1 MALRNRHK
9 KKNGSS
15 LADIL
20 QASVPDNAL
29 SAMKTNSAFVLRDV
43 DMGPDGQTLVSSP
56 GHVLYAG
63 LFTAVDTNSPMAA
76 QTNTGLLAGGFSDKK
91 NPQVGDLVTAIN
103 AVPAVIKTLLTRD
116 MLDSDAIIIIPDQA
130 TLSNAHEYA
139 ILDNAKVDIAFVQP
153 KLDQNGDP
161 NIIVMTSDPFEFRDI
176 YTDIMDNQMS
186 IGEFLAEKD
195 VPWARVVA
203 QQLGYIDDPDDPD
216 GSDNI
221 GDTGNDDSG
230 YDDPPDDAQYRPA
243 PVNQYQPTYNDI
255 PDNVSGNAPDDVPDD
270 IPTDVPSV
278 PSAQSAPSVDTTDVG
293 YHAQPTYVNIPKP
306 TGSPASAGVYQP
318 QQTAP
323 AQQQQYQPAPAP
335 EPAPQYQSTQQY
347 QAAQPAQPAQPTQP
361 AQPAQATDTYVP
373 APAPSPAASIPQ
385 DQNDAGAVIDV
396 ATANAARSSV
406 AQSASASGSS
416 DGSSSSHIDVM
427 PAAYRTVEHVINTP
441 LKRNVSVAGFDV
453 AVTSEP
459 FDARFGR
466 SMPFVPF
473 DENRGDNPIGIRVAQ
488 YVKAANTE
496 LARIHIDGYS
506 RVRDA
511 YFNAV
516 LEAADNIASQLDIH
530 GTTAYA
536 QAYRTAAA
544 QREADS
550 ARVDLVTQ
558 ARIKQLEE
566 RYSNAKGLVV
576 DAAAAE
582 ASRAYDDRYYAAH
595 QARLDS
601 VHEDVANEIENR
613 YDDNL
618 TQLDTIRRDKFEA
631 MMTHAIDDA
640 LAKASDMWRKVSA
653 DEKHKRDEYAAN
665 IEQQVVAA
673 SSNPQLMADNAA
685 AQQANAQLAAA
696 QDRLRQMSA
705 DMHRAAEQSA
715 KELDRA
721 NRKAEADLADLRRRM
736 NNDNESMKAQIRQLS
751 AERDAALQQANSA
764 NARADLAKIDI
775 GTASDMAKYAKKSMS
790 HWRLVAIMLIVV
802 TVLLVVAVGYLIFK
816 SGVVSV
822 PSPASMQQQMQS
834 AASIM
839 LDGLIDV

>member
-1 MALRNRHK
+1 MAMRNRHK

-29 SAMKTNSAFVLRDV
+29 SAMKANSTFVLHDV

-63 LFTAVDTNSPMAA
+63 LFTAVDADSPMAA
-76 QTNTGLLAGGFSDKK
+76 QTNTGLLPGGFSDKK

-153 KLDQNGDP
+153 KLDHNGDP

-176 YTDIMDNQMS
+176 YTDIIDNQMS

-216 GSDNI
+216 GADNT
-221 GDTGNDDSG
+221 GDTGDDSG

-243 PVNQYQPTYNDI
+243 PVNQYQPTYNDV
-255 PDNVSGNAPDDVPDD
+255 PDNVSSNVPGD

-278 PSAQSAPSVDTTDVG
+278 PSAQSAQSAPSVDATDAG

-306 TGSPASAGVYQP
+306 GGAPTSAGVYQP

-323 AQQQQYQPAPAP
+323 VQQQQYQPAPAP
-335 EPAPQYQSTQQY
+335 EPAPQYQ
-347 QAAQPAQPAQPTQP
+347 AAQPS
-361 AQPAQATDTYVP
+361 QPAQATDTYVP

-406 AQSASASGSS
+406 AQSASVSS
-416 DGSSSSHIDVM
+416 AASSSHTDVM

-516 LEAADNIASQLDIH
+516 LNAADNIASQLDIH
-530 GTTAYA
+530 GATAYA

-640 LAKASDMWRKVSA
+640 LANASDMWRKVSA

-673 SSNPQLMADNAA
+673 SSNPQLMADSAA

-736 NNDNESMKAQIRQLS
+736 NSDNESMKAQIRQLS

-775 GTASDMAKYAKKSMS
+775 GTASDVAKDAKKSMS
-790 HWRLVAIMLIVV
+790 HWRLAAIMLIVV
-802 TVLLVVAVGYLIFK
+802 TVLLVVAVGYLMFK
-816 SGVVSV
+816 SGAVSV
-822 PSPASMQQQMQS
+822 PTGPSSASVQQQMQS
-834 AASIM
+834 SASIM
-839 LDGLIDV
+839 LDGLINVG

>member
-9 KKNGSS
+9 KKNSSS

-29 SAMKTNSAFVLRDV
+29 SAMKANSAFVLHDV

-153 KLDQNGDP
+153 KLDHNGDP

-216 GSDNI
+216 GADNT
-221 GDTGNDDSG
+221 GDTGDDSG

-243 PVNQYQPTYNDI
+243 PVNQYQPTYNDV
-255 PDNVSGNAPDDVPDD
+255 PDNVSSNVPDD

-278 PSAQSAPSVDTTDVG
+278 PSAPSVDATDAG

-306 TGSPASAGVYQP
+306 GGASASAGVYQP

-335 EPAPQYQSTQQY
+335 EPAPQYQATPQY
-347 QAAQPAQPAQPTQP
+347 QAAQPSQP

-396 ATANAARSSV
+396 ATANAARSSAV
-406 AQSASASGSS
+406 QSASV
-416 DGSSSSHIDVM
+416 SSHTDVM

-516 LEAADNIASQLDIH
+516 LDAADNIASQLDIH
-530 GTTAYA
+530 GATAYA

-640 LAKASDMWRKVSA
+640 LANASDMWRKVSA

-775 GTASDMAKYAKKSMS
+775 GTASDMAKDAKKSMS
-790 HWRLVAIMLIVV
+790 HWRLAAIILIVV
-802 TVLLVVAVGYLIFK
+802 TVLLIVAVGYLLFK
-816 SGVVSV
+816 SGTISV
-822 PSPASMQQQMQS
+822 PSPSSVQQQMQS
-834 AASIM
+834 SASIM
-839 LDGLIDV
+839 LDGLINVG

>member
-9 KKNGSS
+9 KKNSSS

-29 SAMKTNSAFVLRDV
+29 SAMKANSAFVLHDV

-63 LFTAVDTNSPMAA
+63 LFTAVDANSPMAA
-76 QTNTGLLAGGFSDKK
+76 QTNTGLLEGGFSDKK

-153 KLDQNGDP
+153 KLDHNGDP
-161 NIIVMTSDPFEFRDI
+161 NIIVMTSDPFDFRDI

-186 IGEFLAEKD
+186 IGEFLSEKD

-216 GSDNI
+216 DTD
-221 GDTGNDDSG
+221 GDGGG
-230 YDDPPDDAQYRPA
+230 YDDAPDDAQYRPA
-243 PVNQYQPTYNDI
+243 PVNQYQPTY
-255 PDNVSGNAPDDVPDD
+255 DDVPDD
-270 IPTDVPSV
+270 V
-278 PSAQSAPSVDTTDVG
+278 PSAQPVDTPDVG
-293 YHAQPTYVNIPKP
+293 YHAQPTHIDIPKP
-306 TGSPASAGVYQP
+306 GGTPAPVDTTANAASGVYQP
-318 QQTAP
+318 QQAAP
-323 AQQQQYQPAPAP
+323 SQAVPAPQQQYQPASTPSESVQQYPPAP
-335 EPAPQYQSTQQY
+335 EPQPQYQ
-347 QAAQPAQPAQPTQP
+347 APQPTQV
-361 AQPAQATDTYVP
+361 ADTYVP

-396 ATANAARSSV
+396 ATANAARNSAV
-406 AQSASASGSS
+406 QSASASSS
-416 DGSSSSHIDVM
+416 SSSSSSHTDVM

-516 LEAADNIASQLDIH
+516 LDAADNIASQLDIH
-530 GTTAYA
+530 GQTAYA

-595 QARLDS
+595 QARLDT

-640 LAKASDMWRKVSA
+640 LANASDMWRKVSA

-715 KELDRA
+715 RELDRA

-736 NNDNESMKAQIRQLS
+736 NNDTESMKAQIRQLS
-751 AERDAALQQANSA
+751 QERDEALQQANSA

-775 GTASDMAKYAKKSMS
+775 GTASDMAKDAKKSMS
-790 HWRLVAIMLIVV
+790 HWRLAAIILIVV
-802 TVLLVVAVGYLIFK
+802 TVLLVVAVGYLMLK
-816 SGVVSV
+816 SGAVTV
-822 PSPASMQQQMQS
+822 PSPSSVQQQMQS

-839 LDGLIDV
+839 LDGLI

>member
-9 KKNGSS
+9 KKNSSS

-29 SAMKTNSAFVLRDV
+29 SAMKANSAFVLHDV

-153 KLDQNGDP
+153 KLDHNGDP
-161 NIIVMTSDPFEFRDI
+161 NIIVMTSDPFDFRDI

-203 QQLGYIDDPDDPD
+203 QQLGYIDGPDDPD
-216 GSDNI
+216 DSDNP
-221 GDTGNDDSG
+221 DVTANDDGG
-230 YDDPPDDAQYRPA
+230 YDDLPDDAQYRPA
-243 PVNQYQPTYNDI
+243 PVNQYQPTYND
-255 PDNVSGNAPDDVPDD
+255 VPDDVPDD
-270 IPTDVPSV
+270 VPADVSSV
-278 PSAQSAPSVDTTDVG
+278 SSVPSVDTPDVG

-306 TGSPASAGVYQP
+306 GGASASAGVYQP
-318 QQTAP
+318 LQTAP
-323 AQQQQYQPAPAP
+323 AQQQQYQPAP
-335 EPAPQYQSTQQY
+335 EPAPQYQATPQY
-347 QAAQPAQPAQPTQP
+347 QAAQPSQP

-406 AQSASASGSS
+406 AQSASVSS
-416 DGSSSSHIDVM
+416 AASSSSHTDVM

-516 LEAADNIASQLDIH
+516 LDAADNIASQLDIH
-530 GTTAYA
+530 GATAYA

-595 QARLDS
+595 QARLDT

-640 LAKASDMWRKVSA
+640 LANASDMWRKVSA

-775 GTASDMAKYAKKSMS
+775 GTASDMAKDAKKSMS
-790 HWRLVAIMLIVV
+790 HWRLAAIMLIVV
-802 TVLLVVAVGYLIFK
+802 TVLLVVAVGYLLFK

-822 PSPASMQQQMQS
+822 PTGPLPASVQQQMQS
-834 AASIM
+834 SASIM
-839 LDGLIDV
+839 LDGLINVG

>member
-29 SAMKTNSAFVLRDV
+29 SAMKANSAFVLRDV
-43 DMGPDGQTLVSSP
+43 DMGPDGQTLVSRP
-56 GHVLYAG
+56 GHMLYAG

-76 QTNTGLLAGGFSDKK
+76 QTNTGLLPGGFSDKK

-186 IGEFLAEKD
+186 IGEFLSEKD

-216 GSDNI
+216 NTAD
-221 GDTGNDDSG
+221 GDG

-243 PVNQYQPTYNDI
+243 PVNQYQPTYND
-255 PDNVSGNAPDDVPDD
+255 VPDDVPDD
-270 IPTDVPSV
+270 VPTDVPVDVPSV
-278 PSAQSAPSVDTTDVG
+278 PSASSVDATDVG

-306 TGSPASAGVYQP
+306 TGAPASTSVYQP
-318 QQTAP
+318 QQTAS
-323 AQQQQYQPAPAP
+323 AQQQQYQPAP
-335 EPAPQYQSTQQY
+335 EPTQQY
-347 QAAQPAQPAQPTQP
+347 QAPQPAQPAQQQ
-361 AQPAQATDTYVP
+361 AQTTRTADTYVP

-396 ATANAARSSV
+396 ATANAARNSV
-406 AQSASASGSS
+406 AQSAA
-416 DGSSSSHIDVM
+416 SSSSHADVM

-516 LEAADNIASQLDIH
+516 LDAADNIASQLDIH
-530 GTTAYA
+530 GATAYA

-595 QARLDS
+595 QARLDT

-640 LAKASDMWRKVSA
+640 LAKASDMWQKVSA

-775 GTASDMAKYAKKSMS
+775 GTASDMAKDAKKSMS
-790 HWRLVAIMLIVV
+790 HWRLAAIILIVV

-839 LDGLIDV
+839 LDGLIDVG

>member
-29 SAMKTNSAFVLRDV
+29 SAMKANSAFVLRDV

-153 KLDQNGDP
+153 KLDRNGDP
-161 NIIVMTSDPFEFRDI
+161 NIIVMTSDPFDFKDI

-186 IGEFLAEKD
+186 IGEFLSEKD

-216 GSDNI
+216 DTD
-221 GDTGNDDSG
+221 GDDGG
-230 YDDPPDDAQYRPA
+230 YDDTPDDDAQYRPA
-243 PVNQYQPTYNDI
+243 PVNQYQPTY
-255 PDNVSGNAPDDVPDD
+255 DDVPDD
-270 IPTDVPSV
+270 V
-278 PSAQSAPSVDTTDVG
+278 PSAQPVDTPDVG
-293 YHAQPTYVNIPKP
+293 YHAQPTHIDIPKP
-306 TGSPASAGVYQP
+306 GGTSAPVDTTANAASGVYQP
-318 QQTAP
+318 QQATPSQAVP
-323 AQQQQYQPAPAP
+323 ASQQQYQPAPTPSESVQQYQPAP
-335 EPAPQYQSTQQY
+335 EPQPQYQAPQT
-347 QAAQPAQPAQPTQP
+347 A
-361 AQPAQATDTYVP
+361 DTYVP
-373 APAPSPAASIPQ
+373 APAPSPAATIPQ

-396 ATANAARSSV
+396 ATANAARNSV
-406 AQSASASGSS
+406 VQSAAS
-416 DGSSSSHIDVM
+416 SSSSHTDVM

-516 LEAADNIASQLDIH
+516 LDAADNIASQLDIH
-530 GTTAYA
+530 GATAYA

-595 QARLDS
+595 QARLDT

-640 LAKASDMWRKVSA
+640 LAKASDMWQKVSA

-751 AERDAALQQANSA
+751 AERDEALQQVNSA
-764 NARADLAKIDI
+764 NARADLAKIDV

-790 HWRLVAIMLIVV
+790 HWRLAAIILIVV

-839 LDGLIDV
+839 LDGLIDVG

>member
-29 SAMKTNSAFVLRDV
+29 SAMKTNSAFVLHDV

-153 KLDQNGDP
+153 KLDHNGDP

-216 GSDNI
+216 GSDN
-221 GDTGNDDSG
+221 TADDGG
-230 YDDPPDDAQYRPA
+230 YDDPPDDAQYRPS
-243 PVNQYQPTYNDI
+243 PVNQYQPAYDDT
-255 PDNVSGNAPDDVPDD
+255 SDDVPD
-270 IPTDVPSV
+270 DVPSV
-278 PSAQSAPSVDTTDVG
+278 PSAPSVDNSDAG

-306 TGSPASAGVYQP
+306 GGTSASAGVYQP
-318 QQTAP
+318 PQTSSV
-323 AQQQQYQPAPAP
+323 QQQQYQPAPAP
-335 EPAPQYQSTQQY
+335 EPAPQYQSTPQYQATQQY
-347 QAAQPAQPAQPTQP
+347 QAAQPAQPT
-361 AQPAQATDTYVP
+361 QPAQATDTYVS

-416 DGSSSSHIDVM
+416 AGSSSSHTDIM

-516 LEAADNIASQLDIH
+516 LDAADNIASQLDIH
-530 GTTAYA
+530 GATAYA

-595 QARLDS
+595 QARLDT

-640 LAKASDMWRKVSA
+640 LAKASDMWQKVSA

-751 AERDAALQQANSA
+751 AERDEALQQANSA
-764 NARADLAKIDI
+764 NARADLAKIDV

-790 HWRLVAIMLIVV
+790 HWRLAAIMLIVV
-802 TVLLVVAVGYLIFK
+802 TVLLVVAVGYLLFK

-822 PSPASMQQQMQS
+822 PSPSSVQQQMQS
-834 AASIM
+834 SASIM
-839 LDGLIDV
+839 LDGLINVG

>member
-43 DMGPDGQTLVSSP
+43 DMGPDGQTLVSRP

-161 NIIVMTSDPFEFRDI
+161 NIIVMTSDPFDFRDI

-216 GSDNI
+216 GSDNT

-230 YDDPPDDAQYRPA
+230 YDDPPDDAQYRPS
-243 PVNQYQPTYNDI
+243 PVNQYQPAYDDT
-255 PDNVSGNAPDDVPDD
+255 PDDVPDD

-306 TGSPASAGVYQP
+306 GGSPASAGVYQP
-318 QQTAP
+318 QQTSSV
-323 AQQQQYQPAPAP
+323 QQQQYQPAPAP

-347 QAAQPAQPAQPTQP
+347 QAAQPAQP

-416 DGSSSSHIDVM
+416 AGSSSSHADVM
-427 PAAYRTVEHVINTP
+427 PAAYRTVEYVINTP

-516 LEAADNIASQLDIH
+516 LDAADNIASQLDIH
-530 GTTAYA
+530 GQTAYA

-595 QARLDS
+595 QARLDT

-640 LAKASDMWRKVSA
+640 LAKASDMWQKVSA

-715 KELDRA
+715 KELDRV

-736 NNDNESMKAQIRQLS
+736 NSDNESMKAQIRQLS
-751 AERDAALQQANSA
+751 AERDEALQQVNSA
-764 NARADLAKIDI
+764 NARADLAKIDVA
-775 GTASDMAKYAKKSMS
+775 TASDMAKYAKKSMS
-790 HWRLVAIMLIVV
+790 HWRLAAIILIVV

-816 SGVVSV
+816 SGVISV

-839 LDGLIDV
+839 LDGLIDVG

>member
-9 KKNGSS
+9 KKNSSS

-29 SAMKTNSAFVLRDV
+29 SAMKANSAFVLHDV

-63 LFTAVDTNSPMAA
+63 LFTAVDADSPMAA
-76 QTNTGLLAGGFSDKK
+76 QTNTGLLPGGFSDKK

-153 KLDQNGDP
+153 KLDHNGDP

-221 GDTGNDDSG
+221 GDTGDTGNDDSG

-243 PVNQYQPTYNDI
+243 PVNQYQPTYNDV
-255 PDNVSGNAPDDVPDD
+255 PDNVSSNVPDD

-278 PSAQSAPSVDTTDVG
+278 PSAPSVDATDAG

-306 TGSPASAGVYQP
+306 GGASASAGVYQP
-318 QQTAP
+318 QQAAP
-323 AQQQQYQPAPAP
+323 VQQQQYQPAPAP
-335 EPAPQYQSTQQY
+335 EPAPQYQATPQY
-347 QAAQPAQPAQPTQP
+347 QAAQPSQP

-396 ATANAARSSV
+396 ATANAARSSAV
-406 AQSASASGSS
+406 QSASV
-416 DGSSSSHIDVM
+416 SSHTDVM

-516 LEAADNIASQLDIH
+516 LDAADNIASQLDIH
-530 GTTAYA
+530 GATAYA

-640 LAKASDMWRKVSA
+640 LANASDMWRKVSA

-775 GTASDMAKYAKKSMS
+775 GTASDMAKDAKKSMS
-790 HWRLVAIMLIVV
+790 HWRLAAIILIVV
-802 TVLLVVAVGYLIFK
+802 TVLLVVAVGYLLFK

-822 PSPASMQQQMQS
+822 PTGPLPASVQQQMQS
-834 AASIM
+834 SASIM
-839 LDGLIDV
+839 LDGLINVG

>member
-29 SAMKTNSAFVLRDV
+29 SAMKANSAFVLRDV

-63 LFTAVDTNSPMAA
+63 LFTAVDKNSPMAA

-153 KLDQNGDP
+153 KLDRNGDP
-161 NIIVMTSDPFEFRDI
+161 NIIVMTSDPFDFKDI

-186 IGEFLAEKD
+186 IGEFLSEKD

-216 GSDNI
+216 DPDDTD
-221 GDTGNDDSG
+221 GDDGG
-230 YDDPPDDAQYRPA
+230 YDDTPDDDAQYRPA
-243 PVNQYQPTYNDI
+243 PVNQYQPTY
-255 PDNVSGNAPDDVPDD
+255 DDVPDD
-270 IPTDVPSV
+270 V
-278 PSAQSAPSVDTTDVG
+278 PSAQPVDTPDVG
-293 YHAQPTYVNIPKP
+293 YHAQPTHIDIPKP
-306 TGSPASAGVYQP
+306 GGTSAPVDTTANAASGVYQP
-318 QQTAP
+318 QQATPSQAVP
-323 AQQQQYQPAPAP
+323 ASQQQYQPAPTPSESVQQYQPAP
-335 EPAPQYQSTQQY
+335 EPQPQYQAPQT
-347 QAAQPAQPAQPTQP
+347 ADA
-361 AQPAQATDTYVP
+361 YVP
-373 APAPSPAASIPQ
+373 APAPSPAATIPQ

-396 ATANAARSSV
+396 ATANAARNSV
-406 AQSASASGSS
+406 VQSAASGSS
-416 DGSSSSHIDVM
+416 VGSSSHTDVM

-516 LEAADNIASQLDIH
+516 LDAADNIASQLDIH
-530 GTTAYA
+530 GQTAYA

-595 QARLDS
+595 QARLDT

-640 LAKASDMWRKVSA
+640 LAKASDMWQKVSA

-736 NNDNESMKAQIRQLS
+736 NSDNESMKAQIRQLS
-751 AERDAALQQANSA
+751 AERDEALQQVNSA
-764 NARADLAKIDI
+764 NARVDLAKIDVS
-775 GTASDMAKYAKKSMS
+775 TASDMAKYAKKSMS
-790 HWRLVAIMLIVV
+790 HWRLAAIILIVV

-839 LDGLIDV
+839 LDGLIDVG

>member
-43 DMGPDGQTLVSSP
+43 DMGPDGQTLVSRP

-161 NIIVMTSDPFEFRDI
+161 NIIVMTSDPFDFRDI

-216 GSDNI
+216 GADNT

-230 YDDPPDDAQYRPA
+230 YDDLPDDAQYRPS
-243 PVNQYQPTYNDI
+243 PVNQYQTAYD
-255 PDNVSGNAPDDVPDD
+255 DTPDDVPDD

-306 TGSPASAGVYQP
+306 GGSPASAGVYQP
-318 QQTAP
+318 QQTSSV
-323 AQQQQYQPAPAP
+323 QQQQYQPAPAP

-347 QAAQPAQPAQPTQP
+347 QSTPQYQAAQPSQP

-416 DGSSSSHIDVM
+416 AGSSAGSSSLHTDIM
-427 PAAYRTVEHVINTP
+427 PAAYRTVEHVINTS

-516 LEAADNIASQLDIH
+516 LDAADNIASQLDIH
-530 GTTAYA
+530 GQTAYA

-595 QARLDS
+595 QARLDT

-640 LAKASDMWRKVSA
+640 LAKASDMWQKVSA

-715 KELDRA
+715 KELDRV

-736 NNDNESMKAQIRQLS
+736 NSDNESMKAQIRQLS
-751 AERDAALQQANSA
+751 AERDEALQQVNSA
-764 NARADLAKIDI
+764 NARADLAKIDVA
-775 GTASDMAKYAKKSMS
+775 TASDMAKYAKKSMS
-790 HWRLVAIMLIVV
+790 HWRLAAIILIVV

-816 SGVVSV
+816 SGVISV

-839 LDGLIDV
+839 LDGLIDVG

>member
-29 SAMKTNSAFVLRDV
+29 SAMKANSAFVLRDV
-43 DMGPDGQTLVSSP
+43 DMGSDGQTLVSSP

-216 GSDNI
+216 GSDN
-221 GDTGNDDSG
+221 TADDGG
-230 YDDPPDDAQYRPA
+230 YDDPPDDAQYRPS
-243 PVNQYQPTYNDI
+243 PVNQYQPTYNDV
-255 PDNVSGNAPDDVPDD
+255 PDNVSDDVSDD

-306 TGSPASAGVYQP
+306 SGSPASAGVYQP

-323 AQQQQYQPAPAP
+323 AQQQQYQPVPAP

-347 QAAQPAQPAQPTQP
+347 QATQPAQPT
-361 AQPAQATDTYVP
+361 QPAQATDTYVP

-406 AQSASASGSS
+406 AQSASASSAS
-416 DGSSSSHIDVM
+416 VSSHTDVM

-516 LEAADNIASQLDIH
+516 LDAADNIASQLDIH
-530 GTTAYA
+530 GATAYA

-595 QARLDS
+595 QARLDT

-640 LAKASDMWRKVSA
+640 LAKASDMWQKVSA

-715 KELDRA
+715 RELDRA

-751 AERDAALQQANSA
+751 AERDEALQQVNSA
-764 NARADLAKIDI
+764 NARVDLAKIDVS
-775 GTASDMAKYAKKSMS
+775 TASDMAKYAKKSMS
-790 HWRLVAIMLIVV
+790 HWRLVAIILIVV
-802 TVLLVVAVGYLIFK
+802 TVLLVVAVGYLMLK
-816 SGVVSV
+816 SGTISV
-822 PSPASMQQQMQS
+822 PTGPLPASVQQQMQS
-834 AASIM
+834 SASIM
-839 LDGLIDV
+839 LDGLINVG

>member
-1 MALRNRHK
+1 MAMRNRHK

-29 SAMKTNSAFVLRDV
+29 SAMKANSAFVLHDV

-153 KLDQNGDP
+153 KLDHNGDP

-203 QQLGYIDDPDDPD
+203 QQLGYIDDSDDPD
-216 GSDNI
+216 GADNI
-221 GDTGNDDSG
+221 GDTGDTGNDDSG

-243 PVNQYQPTYNDI
+243 PVNQYQPTYNDV
-255 PDNVSGNAPDDVPDD
+255 PDNVSSNVPDD

-278 PSAQSAPSVDTTDVG
+278 PSAQSAPSVDTTDAG

-306 TGSPASAGVYQP
+306 GGASASAGVYQP

-335 EPAPQYQSTQQY
+335 KPAPQYQATPQY
-347 QAAQPAQPAQPTQP
+347 QAARPSQPSQPAQS
-361 AQPAQATDTYVP
+361 AQAADTYVP

-406 AQSASASGSS
+406 AQSASV
-416 DGSSSSHIDVM
+416 SSHTDVM

-516 LEAADNIASQLDIH
+516 LDAADNIASQLDIH
-530 GTTAYA
+530 GATAYA

-595 QARLDS
+595 QARLDT

-673 SSNPQLMADNAA
+673 SSNPQLMADSAA

-775 GTASDMAKYAKKSMS
+775 GTASDMAKDAKKSMS
-790 HWRLVAIMLIVV
+790 HWRLAAIILIVV
-802 TVLLVVAVGYLIFK
+802 TVLLVVTVGYLLFK

-822 PSPASMQQQMQS
+822 PTGPLPASVQQQMQS
-834 AASIM
+834 SASIM
-839 LDGLIDV
+839 LDGLINVG

>member
-43 DMGPDGQTLVSSP
+43 DMGPDGQTLVSRP

-161 NIIVMTSDPFEFRDI
+161 NIIVMTSDPFDFRDI

-216 GSDNI
+216 GSDN
-221 GDTGNDDSG
+221 TADDGG
-230 YDDPPDDAQYRPA
+230 YDDPPDDAQYRPS
-243 PVNQYQPTYNDI
+243 PVNQYQPAYDDT
-255 PDNVSGNAPDDVPDD
+255 PDDVPDD

-278 PSAQSAPSVDTTDVG
+278 PSAQSVPSVDTTDVG

-306 TGSPASAGVYQP
+306 GGSPASAGVYQP
-318 QQTAP
+318 QQTSSV
-323 AQQQQYQPAPAP
+323 QQQQYQPAPAP

-347 QAAQPAQPAQPTQP
+347 QAAQPAQP

-416 DGSSSSHIDVM
+416 AGSSSSHADVM

-516 LEAADNIASQLDIH
+516 LDAADNIASQLDIH
-530 GTTAYA
+530 GQTAYA

-595 QARLDS
+595 QARLDT

-640 LAKASDMWRKVSA
+640 LAKASDMWQKVSA

-715 KELDRA
+715 KELDRV

-736 NNDNESMKAQIRQLS
+736 NSDNESMKAQIRQLS
-751 AERDAALQQANSA
+751 AERDEALQQVNSA
-764 NARADLAKIDI
+764 NARADLAKIDVA
-775 GTASDMAKYAKKSMS
+775 TASDMAKYAKKSMS
-790 HWRLVAIMLIVV
+790 HWRLAAIILIVV

-816 SGVVSV
+816 SGVISV

-839 LDGLIDV
+839 LDGLIDVG

>member
-29 SAMKTNSAFVLRDV
+29 SAMKANSAFVLRDV
-43 DMGPDGQTLVSSP
+43 DMGPDGQTLVSRP

-63 LFTAVDTNSPMAA
+63 LFTAIDTNSPMAA

-195 VPWARVVA
+195 VSWARVVA

-216 GSDNI
+216 GSDNT
-221 GDTGNDDSG
+221 GDDDGG

-243 PVNQYQPTYNDI
+243 PVNQYQPTYNDV
-255 PDNVSGNAPDDVPDD
+255 PDNVSDDVPDD
-270 IPTDVPSV
+270 IPADVPSV
-278 PSAQSAPSVDTTDVG
+278 PSAQSASSVDTTDAG

-306 TGSPASAGVYQP
+306 TGAPASAGVYQP

-323 AQQQQYQPAPAP
+323 AQQQQYQPAPAS

-347 QAAQPAQPAQPTQP
+347 QATQP
-361 AQPAQATDTYVP
+361 AQPAQATDTYVS

-416 DGSSSSHIDVM
+416 AGSSSSHTDVM

-516 LEAADNIASQLDIH
+516 LDAADNIASQLDIH
-530 GTTAYA
+530 GATAYA

-595 QARLDS
+595 QARLDT

-640 LAKASDMWRKVSA
+640 LAKASDMWQKVSA

-715 KELDRA
+715 KELDRV

-736 NNDNESMKAQIRQLS
+736 NSDNESMKAQIRQLS
-751 AERDAALQQANSA
+751 AERDEALQQVNSA
-764 NARADLAKIDI
+764 NARADLAKIDVA
-775 GTASDMAKYAKKSMS
+775 TASDMAKYAKKSMS
-790 HWRLVAIMLIVV
+790 HWRLAAIILIVV

-816 SGVVSV
+816 SGVISV

-839 LDGLIDV
+839 LDGLIDVG

>member
-43 DMGPDGQTLVSSP
+43 DMGPDGQTLVSRP

-161 NIIVMTSDPFEFRDI
+161 NIIVMTSDPFDFRDI

-216 GSDNI
+216 GADNT

-230 YDDPPDDAQYRPA
+230 YDDPPDDAQYRPS
-243 PVNQYQPTYNDI
+243 PVNQYQPAYDDT
-255 PDNVSGNAPDDVPDD
+255 PDDVPDD

-306 TGSPASAGVYQP
+306 GGSPASAGVYQP
-318 QQTAP
+318 QQTSSV
-323 AQQQQYQPAPAP
+323 QQQQYQPAPAP

-347 QAAQPAQPAQPTQP
+347 QATPQYQA

-416 DGSSSSHIDVM
+416 AGSSAGSSSLHTDIM

-516 LEAADNIASQLDIH
+516 LDAADNIASQLDIH
-530 GTTAYA
+530 GQTAYA

-595 QARLDS
+595 QARLDT

-640 LAKASDMWRKVSA
+640 LAKASDMWQKVSA

-715 KELDRA
+715 KELDRV

-736 NNDNESMKAQIRQLS
+736 NSDNESMKAQIRQLS
-751 AERDAALQQANSA
+751 AERDEALQQVNSA
-764 NARADLAKIDI
+764 NARADLAKIDVA
-775 GTASDMAKYAKKSMS
+775 TASDMAKYAKKSMS
-790 HWRLVAIMLIVV
+790 HWRLAAIILIVV

-816 SGVVSV
+816 SGVISV

-839 LDGLIDV
+839 LDGLIDVG

>member
-9 KKNGSS
+9 KKNSSS

-29 SAMKTNSAFVLRDV
+29 SAMKANSAFVLHDV
-43 DMGPDGQTLVSSP
+43 DMGPDGQTLVPSP

-76 QTNTGLLAGGFSDKK
+76 QTDTGLLPGGFSDKK

-153 KLDQNGDP
+153 KLDHNGDP

-221 GDTGNDDSG
+221 GDTGDTGNDDSG

-243 PVNQYQPTYNDI
+243 PVNQYQPTYNDV
-255 PDNVSGNAPDDVPDD
+255 PDNVSSNVPDD
-270 IPTDVPSV
+270 IPADVPSV
-278 PSAQSAPSVDTTDVG
+278 PSVPSVDATDAG

-306 TGSPASAGVYQP
+306 GGAPTSAGVYQP

-335 EPAPQYQSTQQY
+335 EPAPQYQATPQY
-347 QAAQPAQPAQPTQP
+347 QAAQPSQS

-373 APAPSPAASIPQ
+373 ASAPSPAASIPQ

-396 ATANAARSSV
+396 TTANAARSSV
-406 AQSASASGSS
+406 AQSASVSS
-416 DGSSSSHIDVM
+416 AASSSHTDVM

-516 LEAADNIASQLDIH
+516 LDAADNIASQLDIH
-530 GTTAYA
+530 GATAYA

-595 QARLDS
+595 QARLDT

-775 GTASDMAKYAKKSMS
+775 GTASDMAKDAKKSMS
-790 HWRLVAIMLIVV
+790 HWRLAAIMLIVV
-802 TVLLVVAVGYLIFK
+802 TVLLVVAVGYLLFK

-822 PSPASMQQQMQS
+822 PTGPSPSSVQQQMQS
-834 AASIM
+834 SASIM
-839 LDGLIDV
+839 LDGLINVG

>member
-9 KKNGSS
+9 KKNSSS

-29 SAMKTNSAFVLRDV
+29 SAMKANSAFVLHDV

-63 LFTAVDTNSPMAA
+63 LFTAVDADSPMAA

-153 KLDQNGDP
+153 KLDHNGDP

-186 IGEFLAEKD
+186 IGEFLSEKD

-216 GSDNI
+216 GADNT
-221 GDTGNDDSG
+221 GDTGDDSG

-243 PVNQYQPTYNDI
+243 PVNQYQPTYNDV
-255 PDNVSGNAPDDVPDD
+255 PDNVSSNVPDD

-278 PSAQSAPSVDTTDVG
+278 PSAPSVDATDAG

-306 TGSPASAGVYQP
+306 GGASASAGVYQP
-318 QQTAP
+318 SQTSSV
-323 AQQQQYQPAPAP
+323 QQQQYQPAPAP
-335 EPAPQYQSTQQY
+335 EPAPQYQATPQY
-347 QAAQPAQPAQPTQP
+347 QAAQPSQP
-361 AQPAQATDTYVP
+361 AQPAQATDTYVS

-396 ATANAARSSV
+396 ATANAARNSAV
-406 AQSASASGSS
+406 QSA
-416 DGSSSSHIDVM
+416 SSSSHTDVM

-516 LEAADNIASQLDIH
+516 LDAADNIASQLDIH
-530 GTTAYA
+530 GATAYA

-550 ARVDLVTQ
+550 ARVELVTQ

-640 LAKASDMWRKVSA
+640 LANASDMWRKVSA

-775 GTASDMAKYAKKSMS
+775 GTASDMAKDAKKSMS
-790 HWRLVAIMLIVV
+790 HWRLAAIMLIVV
-802 TVLLVVAVGYLIFK
+802 TVLLVVAVGYLLFK

-822 PSPASMQQQMQS
+822 PTGPLPASVQQQMQS
-834 AASIM
+834 SASIM
-839 LDGLIDV
+839 LDGLINVG

>member
-9 KKNGSS
+9 KKNSSS

-29 SAMKTNSAFVLRDV
+29 SAMKANSAFVLHDV

-161 NIIVMTSDPFEFRDI
+161 NIIVMTSDPFDFRDI

-203 QQLGYIDDPDDPD
+203 QQLGYIDDPDDSDDPD
-216 GSDNI
+216 GSDN
-221 GDTGNDDSG
+221 TADDGG
-230 YDDPPDDAQYRPA
+230 YDDPPDDAQYRPS
-243 PVNQYQPTYNDI
+243 PVNQYQPTY
-255 PDNVSGNAPDDVPDD
+255 DNVSGNAPDDVPDD

-306 TGSPASAGVYQP
+306 GGAPASAGVYQP

-335 EPAPQYQSTQQY
+335 EPVPQYQSTPQYQATQQY
-347 QAAQPAQPAQPTQP
+347 QAAQPT
-361 AQPAQATDTYVP
+361 QPAQATDTYVP

-416 DGSSSSHIDVM
+416 DGSSSHADVM

-516 LEAADNIASQLDIH
+516 LDAADNIASQLDIH
-530 GTTAYA
+530 GATAYA

-640 LAKASDMWRKVSA
+640 LAKASDMWQKVSA

-751 AERDAALQQANSA
+751 AERDEALQQANSA

-790 HWRLVAIMLIVV
+790 HWRLAAIILIVV

-822 PSPASMQQQMQS
+822 LSPASMHNLQQQMQS
-834 AASIM
+834 TASIM
-839 LDGLIDV
+839 LDGLIDVG

>member
-29 SAMKTNSAFVLRDV
+29 SAMKTNSAFVLHDV

-153 KLDQNGDP
+153 KLDHNGDP

-216 GSDNI
+216 GSDN
-221 GDTGNDDSG
+221 TADDGG
-230 YDDPPDDAQYRPA
+230 YDDPPDDAQYRPS
-243 PVNQYQPTYNDI
+243 PVNQYQPAYDDT
-255 PDNVSGNAPDDVPDD
+255 PDDVPDD

-306 TGSPASAGVYQP
+306 GGSPASAGVYQP

-347 QAAQPAQPAQPTQP
+347 QATQP
-361 AQPAQATDTYVP
+361 AQPAQVTDTYVP

-416 DGSSSSHIDVM
+416 AGSSSSHADVM

-516 LEAADNIASQLDIH
+516 LDAADNIASQLDIH
-530 GTTAYA
+530 GQTAYA

-595 QARLDS
+595 QARLDT

-640 LAKASDMWRKVSA
+640 LAKASDMWQKVSA

-736 NNDNESMKAQIRQLS
+736 NNDTESMKAQIRQLS
-751 AERDAALQQANSA
+751 AERDEALQQANSA

-790 HWRLVAIMLIVV
+790 HWRLAAIILIVV
-802 TVLLVVAVGYLIFK
+802 TVLLVVAVGYLMFK

-822 PSPASMQQQMQS
+822 PTPASMQQQMQS
-834 AASIM
+834 TASIM
-839 LDGLIDV
+839 LDGLIDVG